1 MYCEHIIQCVVN
13 VFSPV
18 NAFISDSNGTEI
30 RTCERFASPV
40 QLIRPAEAL
49 SASSVFFAI
58 FNFFSCVFGWFA
70 EFSYFF
76 GYYFSWLP
84 RT

>member
-1 MYCEHIIQCVVN
+1 MYIQCVVN

-30 RTCERFASPV
+30 RTCERPASSV

-49 SASSVFFAI
+49 SASSVFFVF
-58 FNFFSCVFGWFA
+58 FNFFSYVFGWFA

-76 GYYFSWLP
+76 GYYFSWLN